1 MFYIFLMGRPGC
13 GKSEIYRRIADEL
26 KKRKLAS
33 DFLRVDDFPK
43 LWAKFTQD
51 DAAEKS
57 GQPRRYSRATSDGGY
72 LVTNDGVWDEI
83 LKEVDGD
90 LKSLARPGRVIFIEF
105 SRPNYV
111 HSILDNFSQNVLDKG
126 LVIYIDCSFEV
137 CWQRN
142 VRRHEA
148 AIAAGG
154 DDHLV
159 SREEME
165 KTYLHDDR
173 DELVKNTRIPVVV
186 VNNEKDGTEHLGAAT
201 ETVLA
206 EIEKILSAKHIKI

>member
-13 GKSEIYRRIADEL
+13 GKSEIYRRVAEEL
-26 KKRKLAS
+26 KNRKLAS
-33 DFLRVDDFPK
+33 DFMRVDDFPK
-43 LWAKFTQD
+43 LWAKFTGD
-51 DAAEKS
+51 DAAEKA
-57 GQPRRYSRATSDGGY
+57 GKPRKYSRATADGGY

-83 LKEVDGD
+83 LKEVDAD
-90 LKSLARPGRVIFIEF
+90 LKNLSRPGRAIFIEF

-111 HSILDNFSQNVLDKG
+111 HSILNNFSKNVLDAG
-126 LVIYIDCSFEV
+126 VVVYIDCSFET

-148 AIAAGG
+148 AVAAGG

-173 DELVKNTRIPVVV
+173 DALVKNGKISVVV
-186 VNNEKDGTEHLGAAT
+186 VDNEKDGTEHLAGATAS
-201 ETVLA
+201 VLA
-206 EIEKILSAKHIKI
+206 EMEKIVKTRKIGI

>member
-13 GKSEIYRRIADEL
+13 GKSEIYRRVADEL
-26 KKRKLAS
+26 KKRNLAS
-33 DFLRVDDFPK
+33 DFMRVDDFPK
-43 LWAKFTQD
+43 LWAKFTGD
-51 DAAEKS
+51 DAAQKEGK
-57 GQPRRYSRATSDGGY
+57 PRRYSVKTSDGGY

-83 LKEVDGD
+83 LKEVDAD
-90 LKSLARPGRVIFIEF
+90 LKKLSRPGKVIFIEF
-105 SRPNYV
+105 ARPNYV
-111 HSILDNFSQNVLDKG
+111 HSIIDNFSKEVLDNG
-126 LVIYIDCSFEV
+126 LVIYIDCSFDT
-137 CWQRN
+137 CWKRN

-159 SREEME
+159 SRDEME

-186 VNNEKDGTEHLGAAT
+186 VNNEQDGTEHLKGAI
-201 ETVLA
+201 ETVLS
-206 EIEKILSAKHIKI
+206 EIEKIIRGKNIKI

>member
-1 MFYIFLMGRPGC
+1 MFYVFLMGRPGC
-13 GKSEIYRRIADEL
+13 GKSEIYRRVTEEF
-26 KKRKLAS
+26 KNRKLAS

-43 LWAKFTQD
+43 LWAKFTSD

-57 GQPRRYSRATSDGGY
+57 GLPRKYSKTTSDGGY

-83 LKEVDGD
+83 LKEVDAD
-90 LKSLARPGRVIFIEF
+90 LKNLAKSGRVIFIEF

-111 HSILDNFSQNVLDKG
+111 HSILNNFSKDVIENSI
-126 LVIYIDCSFEV
+126 VIYIDCSFET

-165 KTYLHDDR
+165 KTYLYDDR
-173 DELVKNTRIPVVV
+173 DELIKNGKIPVVV
-186 VNNEKDGTEHLGAAT
+186 VNNEKDGTEHLKSAT
-201 ETVLA
+201 EMVLS
-206 EIEKILSAKHIKI
+206 EIEKIISTKHIRI